1 MRHRTTVLIISKI
14 TYDMVAAE
22 SLPFH
27 NSSRWFKRTPLQL
40 FLDNYLWDSEELF
53 SRKLPKLLFYRSS
66 RTEVFCK
73 KVLLQ
78 ILRQFPGKH
87 LCQSLFFNK
96 FFFLFSKKETLA
108 EVFSC
113 EFCEICKSTFS
124 IERLRWV
131 LLFLHHTEAIVI

>member
-1 MRHRTTVLIISKI
+1 MPTILLQQSLFPFTTPVAGLRGLHYNYFWIIIFEIHRSYFRENFVSCFSTEA
-14 TYDMVAAE
+14 VAQRC
-22 SLPFH
+22 S
-27 NSSRWFKRTPLQL
+27 
-40 FLDNYLWDSEELF
+40 
-53 SRKLPKLLFYRSS
+53 
-66 RTEVFCK
+66 VK